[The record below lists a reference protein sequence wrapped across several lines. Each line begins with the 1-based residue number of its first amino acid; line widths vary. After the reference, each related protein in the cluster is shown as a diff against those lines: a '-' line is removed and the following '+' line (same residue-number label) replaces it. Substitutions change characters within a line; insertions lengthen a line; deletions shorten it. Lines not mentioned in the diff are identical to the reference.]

1 MKLTAID
8 LRKIPHCE
16 LRVPEGAA
24 RWSATGVS
32 TDSRT
37 VARGMLFVALRGQKF
52 DGHRYLAD
60 AVARGAA
67 GLVVDVKGAGHA
79 PVTIPVLVVEDTAA
93 ALAALARQHR
103 ERFDIPVI
111 AVGGSNGKTT
121 TKDMIAR
128 VLATRYTVLAT
139 QGNLNNQIGVPQTLF
154 GLDRTH
160 DVAVVEVGTNHP
172 GELAALCRILK
183 PTHALLTNLGHE
195 HLEFFGS
202 LEGVVEEETMLWRWA
217 EHRKGMPVFINADDP
232 LSRKAAAGLTRLVSF
247 GFTTRGVRVRGSS
260 LRINDR
266 GCAVF
271 RFRGGRM
278 RKPAEVAL
286 SVPGIHNAYNALA
299 AAAVG
304 LTMRV
309 PAVDIVAAL
318 EGFHAAS
325 KRMEVIRIG
334 DVTVLNDTYNANA
347 DSAIAGLHTL
357 AATSS
362 TGKRIAVLADMLELG
377 NHSAG
382 EHARVGATAAK
393 LHIDY
398 VLTYGTW
405 AAEISRAAAGCSTA
419 HYDQK
424 NMLAEYLAE
433 LVSPGDVVLIKGSR
447 GMAMEDIL
455 IFLQQ
460 RLETALPSV

>member
-1 MKLTAID
+1 MKLTTTD
-8 LRKIPHCE
+8 LRRIPHRE
-16 LRVPEGAA
+16 LRLPESTT
-24 RWSATGVS
+24 RWTATGVS
-32 TDSRT
+32 TDTRT
-37 VARGMLFVALRGQKF
+37 VTSGMLFVALRGQKL
-52 DGHRYLAD
+52 DGHQYLAD

-67 GLVVDVKGAGHA
+67 GVVVDVRGAAHA
-79 PVTIPVLVVEDTAA
+79 PFTIPVLVVDDTTA
-93 ALAALARQHR
+93 ALAALALRHR

-128 VLATRYTVLAT
+128 VLAMRYTVLAT
-139 QGNLNNQIGVPQTLF
+139 QGNLNNQIGVPHTLF
-154 GLDRTH
+154 GLHRTH
-160 DVAVVEVGTNHP
+160 EVAVVEVGTNHP
-172 GELAALCRILK
+172 GELAALCRIVK

-217 EHRKGMPVFINADDP
+217 GHGKGMTVFINADDP
-232 LSRKAAAGLTRLVSF
+232 LSRKAAAGLTRLISF
-247 GFTTRGVRVRGSS
+247 GFAARGARVRGSS
-260 LRINDR
+260 LRINDQ
-266 GCAVF
+266 GCALF
-271 RFRGGRM
+271 RFHGGRM
-278 RKPAEVAL
+278 RKPAAVAL
-286 SVPGIHNAYNALA
+286 HAPGIHNAHNALA

-304 LTMRV
+304 LTLRV
-309 PAVDIVAAL
+309 PPADIVEAL
-318 EGFHAAS
+318 EGFRAAGR
-325 KRMEVIRIG
+325 RMEVIRIG

-347 DSAIAGLHTL
+347 DSAIAALHTL

-362 TGKRIAVLADMLELG
+362 NGKRIAVLADMLELG
-377 NHSAG
+377 DHSAG
-382 EHARVGATAAK
+382 EHARVGAAAAK

-424 NMLAEYLAE
+424 NILAEYLTE

-455 IFLQQ
+455 TFLQQ
-460 RLETALPSV
+460 RLGTTSPAA

>member
-1 MKLTAID
+1 MKLTIKA
-8 LRKIPHCE
+8 LRHIPHNE
-16 LRVPEGAA
+16 LRLPEGTT

-37 VARGMLFVALRGQKF
+37 VTRGMLFVALRGQKF
-52 DGHRYLAD
+52 DGHQYLAD
-60 AVARGAA
+60 AAARGAA
-67 GLVVDVKGAGHA
+67 GLVVDVKGAGRA
-79 PVTIPVLVVEDTAA
+79 PRTLPVLVVDDTAA

-128 VLATRYTVLAT
+128 VLAMRYTVLAT

-154 GLDRTH
+154 GLNRTH

-172 GELAALCRILK
+172 GEIGALCRVLE

-202 LEGVVEEETMLWRWA
+202 LGGVVEEETMLWRWA
-217 EHRKGMPVFINADDP
+217 DHGTRMPVFINADDP
-232 LSRKAAAGLTRLVSF
+232 LSRKAAAGLTRRISF
-247 GFTTRGVRVRGSS
+247 GFAARGARVRGSS
-260 LRINDR
+260 LRVNAQ
-266 GCAVF
+266 GCARF

-278 RKPAEVAL
+278 RKPAEVVL
-286 SVPGIHNAYNALA
+286 NVPGIHNAHNALA

-304 LTMRV
+304 LTLRV
-309 PAVDIVAAL
+309 APADIVEAL
-318 EGFHAAS
+318 ESFRAAS

-362 TGKRIAVLADMLELG
+362 NGKRIAVLADMLELG
-377 NHSAG
+377 DHSAG
-382 EHARVGATAAK
+382 EHARVGAAAAE

-398 VLTYGTW
+398 VLTYGRW
-405 AAEISRAAAGCSTA
+405 AAEISRAAAGCSIA

-424 NMLAEYLAE
+424 NILAEYLAE

-460 RLETALPSV
+460 RLGTALPAV